1 MMKYYTP
8 GLEKLFIIAVLCA
21 ISYIL
26 FRKVLKKE
34 TSQRSEIKIVTVI
47 PVGHKEKMVVCQI
60 QNKKFIMGV
69 TQHNISHLHTFESG
83 EIDTIAPAEQ
93 PPKNNYT
100 PYFT

>member
-1 MMKYYTP
+1 MIKYYTP
-8 GLEKLFIIAVLCA
+8 GLEKLFIIGILCV

-26 FRKVLKKE
+26 FKKILKKE
-34 TSQRSEIKIVTVI
+34 TRQRSEIKIVSVI
-47 PVGHKEKMVVCQI
+47 PVGKKEKLVVCQI

-83 EIDTIAPAEQ
+83 EVSVTAPAE